1 MFRSIRHKNGNNCL
15 LDCGHT
21 TKSRGKYKAKCNRCT
36 SEGLFLVYSS
46 VYGQYLFKTDTT
58 NCKKCMEKLA
68 AKCNWEHLP
77 RAAILIRYD
86 DILCQ
91 KCKKEVGLEKVEY
104 EKI

>member
-1 MFRSIRHKNGNNCL
+1 
-15 LDCGHT
+15 
-21 TKSRGKYKAKCNRCT
+21 
-36 SEGLFLVYSS
+36 
-46 VYGQYLFKTDTT
+46 
-58 NCKKCMEKLA
+58 MEKLA